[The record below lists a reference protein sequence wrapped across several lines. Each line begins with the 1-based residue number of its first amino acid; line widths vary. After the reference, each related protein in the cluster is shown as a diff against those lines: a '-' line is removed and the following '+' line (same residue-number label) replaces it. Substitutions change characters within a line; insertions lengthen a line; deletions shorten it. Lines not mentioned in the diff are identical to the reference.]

1 MNELELTILDTAS
14 SALVSCQ
21 GCTKCCE
28 KGLVYILPEEKERL
42 QSLGVPLI
50 EIDGVPFIK
59 RKPDGSCSMLDK
71 QHSRCSIYED
81 RPMCCRIFPLD
92 VFSRNGKLEWAMY
105 TYCPKDRMIPMKR
118 DDKGKAHV
126 DREVVAMLAD
136 QLEGQIPQPVLRF
149 LATEDAVAAQVEI
162 LDDFKDEYTILSPLR
177 ATIESLDDEAL
188 RLVWGR

>member
-1 MNELELTILDTAS
+1 
-14 SALVSCQ
+14 
-21 GCTKCCE
+21 
-28 KGLVYILPEEKERL
+28 
-42 QSLGVPLI
+42 
-50 EIDGVPFIK
+50 
-59 RKPDGSCSMLDK
+59 
-71 QHSRCSIYED
+71 
-81 RPMCCRIFPLD
+81 
-92 VFSRNGKLEWAMY
+92 
-105 TYCPKDRMIPMKR
+105 MIPMKR